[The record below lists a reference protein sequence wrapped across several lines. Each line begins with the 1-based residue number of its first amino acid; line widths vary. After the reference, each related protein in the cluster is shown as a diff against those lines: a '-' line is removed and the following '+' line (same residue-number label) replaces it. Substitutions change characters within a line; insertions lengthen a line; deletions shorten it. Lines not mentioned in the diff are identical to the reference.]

1 MKCKQQKNKNWA
13 YIYSFLIFFLLYSV
27 FFSGSNPWDVF
38 VALSDQR
45 ETPQRDAEEGGV
57 LWRPAQGF
65 GENVP
70 KTEIYQQTR
79 QKEIGIQTRPQR
91 LSGKKTKHICILVT
105 STGVPYLRT
114 NIYVTCLQPK
124 LWSIPTH
131 FNQLSKFVKTF
142 TSH

>member
-1 MKCKQQKNKNWA
+1 MQATEKQKLGLHLFV
-13 YIYSFLIFFLLYSV
+13 SCLFLLYSV

-38 VALSDQR
+38 VAFSDQR

-114 NIYVTCLQPK
+114 NILRHV
-124 LWSIPTH
+124 
-131 FNQLSKFVKTF
+131 F
-142 TSH
+142 TTQAVIDSHSF